1 MAKKSNVHPGYYKT
15 AGREPVGQNT
25 VHEDHKRE
33 LTSAAKTE
41 SSKDMRRGKGRN
53 RQAPSP
59 LARRARRKTNRPA
72 GATGS
77 QKIGGGHESQQ
88 PKESG

>member
-33 LTSAAKTE
+33 LTSAARICDGVRVVTVKHLPL
-41 SSKDMRRGKGRN
+41 GRD
-53 RQAPSP
+53 APGE
-59 LARRARRKTNRPA
+59 KTNRPA